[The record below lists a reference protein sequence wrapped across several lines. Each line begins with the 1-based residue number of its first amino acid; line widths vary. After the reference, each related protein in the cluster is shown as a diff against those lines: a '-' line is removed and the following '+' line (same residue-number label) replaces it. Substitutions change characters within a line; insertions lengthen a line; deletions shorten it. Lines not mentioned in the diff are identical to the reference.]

1 MRVVSLGLSLMFSS
15 LLYLLI
21 VLNNVILFGLEYSFR
36 GIVLTEFQKLI
47 F

>member
-21 VLNNVILFGLEYSFR
+21 VLNNVILFGLECSFR

-47 F
+47 L